1 MKGKYK
7 MNEQDRIRILNM
19 VKNGVITVEEAEKL
33 LSAAGPT
40 VEPSRQLSEEVAF
53 KDNRGR
59 KGKKFRIIVDAAT
72 EKTKAAKVNVSIP
85 VSLIRTIGPVIVNNL
100 SRDTK
105 NELNKAGIDIIQII
119 QDIDSIIESGMEED
133 IVNVDTGEGDE
144 KAKVRIYVE

>member
-1 MKGKYK
+1 
-7 MNEQDRIRILNM
+7 M

-33 LSAAGPT
+33 LSAAEPS
-40 VEPSRQLSEEVAF
+40 VEPARQLPEEVSF

-59 KGKKFRIIVDAAT
+59 KGKKFRIIVDAVND
-72 EKTKAAKVNVSIP
+72 KTKAAKVNISIP

-100 SRDTK
+100 PRETK
-105 NELNKAGIDIIQII
+105 DELNKSGIDVMQIVNDI
-119 QDIDSIIESGMEED
+119 ESIIDSGLEED